1 MRNNTWTNADGLVVG
16 FGTRDTINLEAG
28 LIHTVGNTQEI
39 QMDVYYDKEV
49 TAYAP
54 KSAVIPAGS
63 VVRSARLVV
72 TEAFAD
78 GTSVSVGIDDVNG
91 IGNNDLDIDAL
102 IGVTNTASIDAI
114 GNSIEGSGASVNGEA
129 MSEDVYITV
138 DIIGTYTAGQA
149 KLVVTFA

>member
-1 MRNNTWTNADGLVVG
+1 MRQNTWTNADGLVVE

-28 LIHTVGNTQEI
+28 LIHTLGNTQEI
-39 QMDVYYDKEV
+39 QMDVFFDHEV
-49 TAYAP
+49 TAYAA

-63 VVRSARLVV
+63 VIRSAHLVV
-72 TEAFAD
+72 TEAFAA

-91 IGNNDLDIDAL
+91 TGNDDLDIDAL
-102 IGVTNTASIDAI
+102 IGVTVTADIDAI
-114 GNSIEGSGASVNGEA
+114 GNSIEGAGVSINGEA

-138 DIIGTYTAGQA
+138 DIIGAYTAGQA